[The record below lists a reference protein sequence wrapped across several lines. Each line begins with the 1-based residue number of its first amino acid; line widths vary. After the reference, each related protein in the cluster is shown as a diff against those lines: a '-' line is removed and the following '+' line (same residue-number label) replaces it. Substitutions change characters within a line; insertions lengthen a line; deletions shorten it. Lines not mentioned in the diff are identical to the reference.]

1 MAIHFLLDSVYSIHF
16 TSTDIEMLF
25 AVQKS
30 SPWLAFT
37 VSLCSRHHE
46 ALHRACLLV
55 SFDLHNPPVWQEPL
69 TFDGSK

>member
-30 SPWLAFT
+30 SPWLEFT
-37 VSLCSRHHE
+37 ECPCVPGTMKPSTEPASLS
-46 ALHRACLLV
+46 
-55 SFDLHNPPVWQEPL
+55 PL
-69 TFDGSK
+69 ISTTTQCGRNH